1 MNYDEFFST
10 PLGKKILEEEA
21 RYVAKNLEGEIAV
34 SIGCGTGIIERR
46 IMEIKKVEIVG
57 VELDDEMI
65 KMASKRIEVIKA
77 DATALPFKNASF
89 DNAIFITSLEF
100 IEDYRKTIDE
110 AYRILKK
117 EGKIVVILL
126 NTSSSYFKERYERG
140 GYIKRNIK
148 HLDVNK
154 IEEYIRKR
162 FSVEKEEIID
172 YDEALAIGMRGKKF
186 HSINSL

>member
-172 YDEALAIGMRGKKF
+172 YGEALAIGMRGKKF

>member
-100 IEDYRKTIDE
+100 IHFTR
-110 AYRILKK
+110 
-117 EGKIVVILL
+117 
-126 NTSSSYFKERYERG
+126 
-140 GYIKRNIK
+140 
-148 HLDVNK
+148 
-154 IEEYIRKR
+154 
-162 FSVEKEEIID
+162 VETT
-172 YDEALAIGMRGKKF
+172 L
-186 HSINSL
+186 

>member
-117 EGKIVVILL
+117 EGKIVAILL

-162 FSVEKEEIID
+162 FSVEKEEIIE
-172 YDEALAIGMRGKKF
+172 YGEALAIGMRGKKL

>member
-172 YDEALAIGMRGKKF
+172 YNEALAIGMRGKKF